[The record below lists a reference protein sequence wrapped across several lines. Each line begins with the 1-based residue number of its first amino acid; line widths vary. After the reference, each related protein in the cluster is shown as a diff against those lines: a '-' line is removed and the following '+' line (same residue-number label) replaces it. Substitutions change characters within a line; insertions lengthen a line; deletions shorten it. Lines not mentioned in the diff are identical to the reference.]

1 MMVIGS
7 MVPDNTKKV
16 MIMALIAAAIAATP
30 LFMVFFGTKEKKEYM
45 QEKQPKLIPS
55 IKAAFKNRP
64 FIFGAGIYLLTWM
77 TIVVLETNLL
87 IYIKY
92 ILQRQEQSSL
102 IMATIF
108 VTAIFALP
116 IWNWAAKHW
125 NKRLAYI
132 IGVSFWAVV
141 MIVLILV
148 TPSTPLWIILILC
161 MMAGIGVSAAQVLP
175 WAIIPDAIEWDEW
188 MTFERHE
195 GMFYSLIT
203 LLGKIGN
210 SLAGPASLL
219 ILEATG
225 YQAGATV
232 QPDSALLGIRLVIGP
247 VPAIL
252 LVGGIVF
259 ALFYPLSRE

>member
-1 MMVIGS
+1 MM
-7 MVPDNTKKV
+7 
-16 MIMALIAAAIAATP
+16 
-30 LFMVFFGTKEKKEYM
+30 EKK
-45 QEKQPKLIPS
+45 PKLGQS
-55 IKAAFKNRP
+55 LKAAFKNRP
-64 FIFGAGIYLLTWM
+64 FVFAAGIYLLTWM

-92 ILQRQEQSSL
+92 VIGRESQSSL
-102 IMATIF
+102 IMASIF

-141 MIVLILV
+141 MILLILV
-148 TPSTPLWIILILC
+148 GPQTPFWIIMVLC
-161 MMAGIGVSAAQVLP
+161 VMAGIGVSAAQVLP
-175 WAIIPDAIEWDEW
+175 WSIIPDAIEWDEW
-188 MTFERHE
+188 KTFERHE

-210 SLAGPASLL
+210 SLAAPFSLL
-219 ILEATG
+219 ILQWTG
-225 YQAGATV
+225 YQSGAAV
-232 QPDSALLGIRLVIGP
+232 QTERALLGIRLVIGP

-252 LVGGIVF
+252 LIGGIVF
-259 ALFYPLSRE
+259 AIFYPLSREQHHEIVEELHKRREARKQVAEEGNVKGIEETL